1 MKNPSEWLRSGA
13 DLSRALRDALSGRER
28 YYQIAVVR
36 DRQAQER
43 IILVA
48 YPALR
53 QTQDDAIQ
61 IGVNQA
67 VLVAGAAIDVAQ
79 AGHRIA
85 NRHRVARLDQ
95 IADNAAVRRK
105 WVMNAAH
112 RVARREHPDAADRLW
127 RAVQHIC
134 PAQDVAQAA
143 DRRRGDDRID

>member
-28 YYQIAVVR
+28 YY
-36 DRQAQER
+36 
-43 IILVA
+43 
-48 YPALR
+48 
-53 QTQDDAIQ
+53 Q

-127 RAVQHIC
+127 RAVQH
-134 PAQDVAQAA
+134 
-143 DRRRGDDRID
+143 